1 MQSYPRYIELD
12 LCSLNY
18 YTKLIITLKRY
29 VAKYKGYNFCFP
41 KGSKSEFR
49 KSPIKAIVMEW
60 TFKEKGESGPCPEA
74 KVEELTQFLLSC
86 KYMPFTWGI
95 KKNSIV
101 RLDTSKNGRDWFSNA
116 LIWLHLSSFSY
127 HAWNNSNISIST
139 V

>member
-1 MQSYPRYIELD
+1 MQSYPRYTVLD

-18 YTKLIITLKRY
+18 HTKY
-29 VAKYKGYNFCFP
+29 YKYILLNIKFTIFCFP
-41 KGSKSEFR
+41 KGSKSVFR

-60 TFKEKGESGPCPEA
+60 IFKEKGESGPCPEA
-74 KVEELTQFLLSC
+74 KVEELTHFLLSC
-86 KYMPFTWGI
+86 KYVPFTWGI

-116 LIWLHLSSFSY
+116 LIWLHLPSFSN
-127 HAWNNSNISIST
+127 HAWNDSNINISS